1 MLLELDTCAAVAR
14 VLDIAASLLDN
25 NTRKAGSTP
34 SSHAVDKTSEKIPP
48 PAPTAAAAAATST
61 NLTATT
67 TNSGTATAC
76 SLFGEV

>member
-48 PAPTAAAAAATST
+48 PAPTAAAAATST
-61 NLTATT
+61 DLTATT

>member
-1 MLLELDTCAAVAR
+1 MLLELDPCAAVAR

-48 PAPTAAAAAATST
+48 PAPTAAAAATST
-61 NLTATT
+61 DLTATT

>member
-1 MLLELDTCAAVAR
+1 MLLELHACAAVAR

-25 NTRKAGSTP
+25 HTRKAGSTP

-48 PAPTAAAAAATST
+48 PAPTAAAAATST
-61 NLTATT
+61 DLTATT